1 MKKKK
6 MKGLIPTLKKSI
18 AQNER
23 KDGCRSHLLTRKAE
37 ARDTQAHRDPRRQDG
52 SLPLT
57 GSCADMALRDDND
70 ASHLHYSQ
78 TRDQNAPR
86 KGREEV
92 KVGKPGAQVTFIP
105 ISSLLGLR
113 SQEAALDRPP

>member
-1 MKKKK
+1 MARE
-6 MKGLIPTLKKSI
+6 T
-18 AQNER
+18 
-23 KDGCRSHLLTRKAE
+23 E
-37 ARDTQAHRDPRRQDG
+37 ARDPHKQDR

-57 GSCADMALRDDND
+57 ESCADIEPGPDSD

-78 TRDQNAPR
+78 MRDQNAPQ

-92 KVGKPGAQVTFIP
+92 KVGKPGAQVIFIP